1 MSRDFAVI
9 GLGRFGSSI
18 CRTLRAL
25 GYDVLGIDRDMS
37 AVQALRP
44 VVTDAVQLDSTDVE
58 ALRSINIVGYSAV
71 VVAIGVD
78 LESSILTTLA
88 LKELGVKRL
97 LAKAGTATQQRV
109 LQRVGADM
117 VILPEEDAGYRLA
130 HTLVYPA
137 INDFI
142 DLGEDYLILD
152 VNVRDEWIG
161 RTLADLGMG
170 ANYSR
175 IGGGGEYEGLQV
187 QLLRR
192 GKSLISLPGP
202 DVRLQAG
209 DVLAVVGTHD
219 DLGALI
225 R

>member
-1 MSRDFAVI
+1 MSKDFAVI

-25 GYDVLGIDRDMS
+25 GYDVLGIDREMS
-37 AVQALRP
+37 SVQALRP
-44 VVTDAVQLDSTDVE
+44 ILTDAVQLDSTDVE

-97 LAKAGTATQQRV
+97 LAKAGTETQQRV

-152 VNVRDEWIG
+152 VNVRDEWVG
-161 RTLADLGMG
+161 RTLADLGIG
-170 ANYSR
+170 AHYSR

-209 DVLAVVGTHD
+209 DVLALVGTHD
-219 DLGALI
+219 DLGALL